1 MKFEEMKLNP
11 LILKE
16 IKKQGFTELTEIQQK
31 CIPEIR
37 KGHDVVGQSLT
48 GSGKT
53 LAFSMPIIEKIIP
66 GKGVQALILTPTREL
81 CVQVKDAFDT
91 FGKALKISAAAV
103 YGGTGMQS
111 QFYALRKAEVVVAT
125 PGRLLDHINRGSVR
139 FESLKFLVLDEVDRM
154 LDMGFISSV
163 DRIIQRLPKARQTL
177 LFSATFS
184 ESVHALARKYLH
196 NPVSVKAQTV
206 VDKSLL
212 KQVYYPVKEHEK
224 FPMLLHLLKHKTPGF
239 ALVFCATRHHVNALT
254 RSLQAKGVNSMAIH
268 GGLSQNRRLY
278 ALEALKNEHIDV
290 LVATDVAA
298 RGLDI
303 KNVTHV
309 YNYDVPKTSE
319 GYTHRIG
326 RTARAGKGGD
336 AITILSQPD
345 FENFR
350 NVLADKSIE
359 ITEAEPPPPFEKAKF
374 SIFAPRFESRG
385 APRRFGAR
393 GGSAPRR
400 GFGARNSS
408 GGMKF
413 TNHGRRRNR

>member
-1 MKFEEMKLNP
+1 MKFEDLNLDT

-16 IKKQGFTELTEIQQK
+16 IKKQGFTEPTEIQQK

-53 LAFSMPIIEKIIP
+53 VAFAIPIIEKIVP
-66 GKGVQALILTPTREL
+66 GKGVQALALTPTREL

-91 FGKALKISAAAV
+91 FGKTMKISAAAV

-139 FESLKFLVLDEVDRM
+139 FDSLKFLVLDEVDRM
-154 LDMGFISSV
+154 LDMGFIDSV
-163 DRIIQRLPKARQTL
+163 DRIIHRLPKTRQTMI
-177 LFSATFS
+177 FSATLS
-184 ESVHALARKYLH
+184 ESVRALARKYLH
-196 NPVSVKAQTV
+196 NPVSLKAQIS

-224 FPMLLHLLKHKTPGF
+224 LPMLLHLLKHKTPGF
-239 ALVFCATRHHVNALT
+239 ALVFCATRHHVNMLT
-254 RSLQAKGVNSMAIH
+254 RSLQAKGINSMAIH
-268 GGLSQNRRLY
+268 GGLSQNRRLF
-278 ALEALKNEHIDV
+278 ALNALKDERIDV

-336 AITILSQPD
+336 AITILTQAD

-350 NVLADKSIE
+350 KVLEDKTIE
-359 ITEAEPPPPFEKAKF
+359 ITEAELPPFEKVKF
-374 SIFAPRFESRG
+374 SMFAPRFESRG
-385 APRRFGAR
+385 AAPRGFAAKRKFGGR
-393 GGSAPRR
+393 GGDKR
-400 GFGARNSS
+400 FL
-408 GGMKF
+408 
-413 TNHGRRRNR
+413 NHGRRRNR

>member
-1 MKFEEMKLNP
+1 MKFEEMELNP

-16 IKKQGFTELTEIQQK
+16 IRKQGFTEPTEIQQK

-37 KGHDVVGQSLT
+37 NGRDVVGQSLT

-53 LAFSMPIIEKIIP
+53 VAFAIPIIEKIVP
-66 GKGVQALILTPTREL
+66 GRGVQALVLTPTREL

-91 FGKALKISAAAV
+91 FGRAMKISAAAV

-154 LDMGFISSV
+154 LDMGFIDSV
-163 DRIIQRLPKARQTL
+163 DRIIHRLPKARQTL
-177 LFSATFS
+177 LFSATLS
-184 ESVHALARKYLH
+184 GSVYELARKYLH
-196 NPVSVKAQTV
+196 NPISLKAQIS

-224 FPMLLHLLKHKTPGF
+224 LQMLFHLLKHKTPGF
-239 ALVFCATRHHVNALT
+239 ALVFCATRHHVNTLT
-254 RSLQAKGVNSMAIH
+254 RNLQTKGINSMAIH

-278 ALEALKNEHIDV
+278 ALNALKSENIDV

-326 RTARAGKGGD
+326 RTARAGKCGD
-336 AITILSQPD
+336 AITILTQAD

-350 NVLADKSIE
+350 NVLGDKSIE
-359 ITEAEPPPPFEKAKF
+359 IAEAELPQFEKVKF
-374 SIFAPRFESRG
+374 SKFSPRFES
-385 APRRFGAR
+385 
-393 GGSAPRR
+393 GSAPR
-400 GFGARNSS
+400 GFAAKRKFGGGRNS
-408 GGMKF
+408 GGRKF
-413 TNHGRRRNR
+413 MNHGYRRNR